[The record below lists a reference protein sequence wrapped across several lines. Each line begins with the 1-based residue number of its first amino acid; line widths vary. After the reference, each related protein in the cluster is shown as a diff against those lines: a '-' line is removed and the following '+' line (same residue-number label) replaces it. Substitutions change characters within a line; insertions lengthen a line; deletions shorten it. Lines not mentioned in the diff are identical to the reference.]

1 MEKNLTYFSM
11 NVFIILYMV
20 VWTILAFLFY
30 YFGKVSLND
39 PFSRKTIVFM
49 TLHVTAMTC
58 FFLCVFY
65 SPWNRALDKEGDVA
79 KKKYDAIKADT
90 EAVYQDQIKAFW
102 VDALNKQ
109 NRYYFLSFLCLS
121 ILPFFY
127 FLYYINTHEV
137 PQIEMFLNQTLS
149 FLLLVISI
157 FYTAIILL
165 VYTICHGK
173 IYMILPFLLFG
184 FFVSMLY
191 FQRPFPFYTTMG
203 FLALCLVESILVFKK
218 IAFVWCL
225 IPLVPF
231 YLTLFILYTQQQ
243 H

>member
-1 MEKNLTYFSM
+1 M

-49 TLHVTAMTC
+49 TFHMTAMTC
-58 FFLCVFY
+58 FFLSVFY
-65 SPWNRALDKEGDVA
+65 SPWNRALNKAGDDA

-90 EAVYQDQIKAFW
+90 EAVYQDQFKAFW

-109 NRYYFLSFLCLS
+109 NRYYFLSFMTLS
-121 ILPFFY
+121 LLPFFY
-127 FLYYINTHEV
+127 FLYYITTHEV
-137 PQIEMFLNQTLS
+137 PQIETFLNETLS
-149 FLLLVISI
+149 FLLLVISV

-165 VYTICHGK
+165 VYTICHDK
-173 IYMILPFLLFG
+173 LYMILPFLLFG
-184 FFVSMLY
+184 FFAGILY
-191 FQRPFPFYTTMG
+191 FQRPIPFFTTMG
-203 FLALCLVESILVFKK
+203 FLSLCLVESILVFKK
-218 IAFVWCL
+218 VAFVWCL

-231 YLTLFILYTQQQ
+231 YLSLFILYTQQQ

>member
-1 MEKNLTYFSM
+1 MI
-11 NVFIILYMV
+11 VFVILFTI
-20 VWTILAFLFY
+20 VWSILSLLFY
-30 YFGKVSLND
+30 YLGNVSLND
-39 PFSRKTIVFM
+39 PFSKKTIMFM
-49 TLHVTAMTC
+49 VLHLTAMTC
-58 FFLCVFY
+58 FFLFVFY
-65 SPWNRALDKEGDVA
+65 SPWNRALNKAGDDA
-79 KKKYDAIKADT
+79 KKKYEAIKEDT

-109 NRYYFLSFLCLS
+109 NRYYFLSFMTLS
-121 ILPFFY
+121 LLPFFY
-127 FLYYINTHEV
+127 FLYYITTHEV
-137 PQIEMFLNQTLS
+137 PQIEVFLNQTLS
-149 FLLLVISI
+149 FLLLVISV
-157 FYTAIILL
+157 FYTAIVLL
-165 VYTICHGK
+165 VYTICHEK

-184 FFVSMLY
+184 FFVGMLY
-191 FQRPFPFYTTMG
+191 FQRPIPFFTTIG